1 VGGRYIF
8 IDPAR
13 GAPTQ
18 ALASP
23 ERSIDLACRCRLG
36 GAVANATQE
45 LAFLKE
51 TRDSLLLSRPR
62 GRVSRCQ
69 ADRSGLGTVTAL
81 RCGTEGWIVDA
92 VERRGLVA
100 RRKRIT
106 NGVYSG
112 IGSRD

>member
-8 IDPAR
+8 IDPPR

-45 LAFLKE
+45 LAFFKE
-51 TRDSLLLSRPR
+51 TRDSLLLLSASFLPVSSSEEE
-62 GRVSRCQ
+62 GAALSGSRCP
-69 ADRSGLGTVTAL
+69 RSGLGIRDGFTV
-81 RCGTEGWIVDA
+81 RHGGM
-92 VERRGLVA
+92 
-100 RRKRIT
+100 
-106 NGVYSG
+106 S
-112 IGSRD
+112 S